1 MWCGVWYVV
10 EGVVCGVG
18 VVVCG
23 GGCGGVWCRCGG
35 VWYVVEGVWCGGA
48 CGGVWWSVW
57 WRVCGGVWWCVVVCG
72 GGGGVRVEAVHLGFF
87 PFVEVQQ
94 THTFHT
100 CMIYLWLV

>member
-1 MWCGVWYVV
+1 M
-10 EGVVCGVG
+10 VCGVG
-18 VVVCG
+18 VVE
-23 GGCGGVWCRCGG
+23 G

-72 GGGGVRVEAVHLGFF
+72 GVWWCGVWWCVVVCGGGGGVRVEAVHLGFF
-87 PFVEVQQ
+87 PSVEVQQ